1 MEERSTGTLS
11 MVGVPIGNLADITLR
26 ALETLRNATVVLAE
40 DTRVTRKLLSH
51 YEISVP
57 VESLHAHSGAGAFS
71 RAVERLQ
78 AGERIAYVTDAGT
91 PGISDP
97 GGALVATVRREAPD
111 VVVEA
116 IPGASSVTAALS
128 IAGVYSTEFMFYG
141 FFPRKKGRN
150 SMMEEITTH
159 DDRVAVF
166 FESTHRIVKT
176 LELFAAHEALSKRR
190 IVVCKEITK
199 MHERVIEGTPHEV
212 LAVMAADQNLSRGE
226 FVVVIDRVGRG
237 VDHSDSQGEE

>member
-11 MVGVPIGNLADITLR
+11 MVGVPIGNLGDITLR
-26 ALETLRNATVVLAE
+26 ALETLRNASVVLAE

-51 YEISVP
+51 YEIAVP

-71 RAVERLQ
+71 RAVERLRE
-78 AGERIAYVTDAGT
+78 GERIAYVTDAGT

-97 GGALVATVRREAPD
+97 GGALVATVRREAPE
-111 VVVEA
+111 VVIEA
-116 IPGASSVTAALS
+116 IPGASSLTAALS
-128 IAGVYSTEFMFYG
+128 IAGVYSTEFTFYG

-150 SMMEEITTH
+150 SMMEEITEH

-190 IVVCKEITK
+190 IVVCKELTK
-199 MHERVIEGTPHEV
+199 MHERAIDGTPQEI
-212 LAVMAADQNLSRGE
+212 LDVMAKDHNLSRGE
-226 FVVVIDRVGRG
+226 FVVVIDRVGKV
-237 VDHSDSQGEE
+237 VDQDDEEGDE